1 MKPILQLQGLR
12 KSYGDHEILKGVN
25 LTVNK
30 GEVIAVIGPSGTGKS
45 TMLRCINFLEEPTSG
60 TIWIGEEKVDSLPL
74 KAKARTYHPQIT
86 RLRTRVGMVFQQF
99 NLWPHKSVLE
109 NVIEGPVLLKNVP
122 KKEAVTKAMHLL
134 DLVKLGEKADQY
146 PMSLSGGQQ
155 QRVAIA
161 RALAME
167 PELMLFDEV
176 TSALD
181 PQLVGEVLDVMT
193 KLALDGMTMLVVTH
207 EMKFAENVSS
217 RVLFMDGGVIAE
229 EGTPEQVFRNT
240 QHARTQHFLSSAQ
253 H

>member
-1 MKPILQLQGLR
+1 MNPILRIDGLR
-12 KSYGDHEILKGVN
+12 KSYGDLEILKGIN
-25 LTVNK
+25 LSVNK

-60 TIWIGEEKVDSLPL
+60 TIYIGDEKVESVSK
-74 KAKARTYHPQIT
+74 KAKPRTYRPQIT
-86 RLRTRVGMVFQQF
+86 KLRTRVGMVFQQF

-109 NVIEGPVLLKNVP
+109 NIIEGPVLLKRVP
-122 KKEAVTKAMHLL
+122 KSEAIEKAKVLL
-134 DLVKLGEKADQY
+134 ELVKMGDKANQY

-161 RALAME
+161 KALAME

-181 PQLVGEVLDVMT
+181 PQLVGEVLEVMT
-193 KLALDGMTMLVVTH
+193 NLAQGGMTMLVVTH
-207 EMKFAENVSS
+207 EMKFAENVST

-229 EGTPEQVFRNT
+229 EGSPQQIFKNAQNE
-240 QHARTQHFLSSAQ
+240 RTRQFLSSNIN
-253 H
+253 

>member
-1 MKPILQLQGLR
+1 MKPVLRLEGLR
-12 KSYGDHEILKGVN
+12 KSYGDNEILKGVD

-45 TMLRCINFLEEPTSG
+45 TMLRCINFLEEPSAG
-60 TIWIGEEKVDSLPL
+60 TIYIGDEKVESLPPG
-74 KAKARTYHPQIT
+74 AKARTYHPQIT
-86 RLRTRVGMVFQQF
+86 KLRSRVGMVFQQF

-109 NVIEGPVLLKNVP
+109 NIIEGPVLIKGEH
-122 KKEAVTKAMHLL
+122 KSQATAKAMHLL
-134 DLVKLGEKADQY
+134 EMVKLSDKAKMY
-146 PMSLSGGQQ
+146 PSSLSGGQQ

-181 PQLVGEVLDVMT
+181 PQLVGEVLEVMT
-193 KLALDGMTMLVVTH
+193 KLAQEGMTMLVVTH
-207 EMKFAENVSS
+207 EMKFAENVST
-217 RVLFMDGGVIAE
+217 RVLFMDGGYIGE
-229 EGTPEQVFRNT
+229 QGTPEEVFKHTKNE
-240 QHARTQHFLSSAQ
+240 RTKQFLSASL

>member
-1 MKPILQLQGLR
+1 MKPILQIQGLR
-12 KSYGDHEILKGVN
+12 KSYGNHEVLKGVD
-25 LTVNK
+25 LSVNK

-45 TMLRCINFLEEPTSG
+45 TMLRCINFLEEPTAGS
-60 TIWIGEEKVDSLPL
+60 IWLGDEKVESLPS

-99 NLWPHKSVLE
+99 NLWPPKSVLE
-109 NVIEGPVLLKNVP
+109 NIIEGPMLLKNVAKEEAI
-122 KKEAVTKAMHLL
+122 KKAKYLL
-134 DLVKLGEKADQY
+134 ELVKMVDKADKY
-146 PMSLSGGQQ
+146 PASLSGGQQ

-167 PELMLFDEV
+167 PEVMLFDEV

-181 PQLVGEVLDVMT
+181 PQLVGEVLEVMT
-193 KLALDGMTMLVVTH
+193 NLAQAGMTMLVVTH

-229 EGTPEQVFRNT
+229 QGTPQQVFRNT
-240 QHARTQHFLSSAQ
+240 EHERTRKFLSSVL
-253 H
+253 